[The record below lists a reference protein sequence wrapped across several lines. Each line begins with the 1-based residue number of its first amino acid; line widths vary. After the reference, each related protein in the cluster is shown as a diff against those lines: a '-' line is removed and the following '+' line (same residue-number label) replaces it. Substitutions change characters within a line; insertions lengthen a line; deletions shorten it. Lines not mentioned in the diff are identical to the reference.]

1 MGIGGISI
9 WQLLIVLLIVVLL
22 FGTKKLRNMGG
33 DLGSAIKNFRQS
45 VKNPDG
51 EEEGTDKDDTQR
63 REGAEIPKVEDQ
75 KKGRVIDAEPK
86 KESQSGGQS
95 GGSQS

>member
-9 WQLLIVLLIVVLL
+9 WQLLIILLIVVLM

-51 EEEGTDKDDTQR
+51 EGEQTADMDGTQR
-63 REGAEIPKVEDQ
+63 REGEARSET
-75 KKGRVIDAEPK
+75 
-86 KESQSGGQS
+86 
-95 GGSQS
+95 GSPGKRP

>member
-51 EEEGTDKDDTQR
+51 EGEGEEGADKDGTQR
-63 REGAEIPKVEDQ
+63 REGEEVPKVED
-75 KKGRVIDAEPK
+75 KKGRVIDAEARSETGNHGK
-86 KESQSGGQS
+86 QS
-95 GGSQS
+95 